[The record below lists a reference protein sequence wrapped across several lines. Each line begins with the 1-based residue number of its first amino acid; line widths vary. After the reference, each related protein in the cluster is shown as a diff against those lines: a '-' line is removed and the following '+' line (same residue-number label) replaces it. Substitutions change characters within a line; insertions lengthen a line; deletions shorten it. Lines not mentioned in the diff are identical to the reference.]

1 VWVSVVTIS
10 FVVFVAVVATM
21 YALLPARS
29 RPYLLLVASLAFY
42 AYLDRRLPYALAI
55 PVVVDYAVAT
65 RIAGASERRRKRWW
79 LALSITV
86 DLALLAYFKYV
97 QFFRGSV
104 CSLLESF
111 GIDGERCTS
120 SLEVALP
127 LGISYFLFKS
137 ISAVID
143 VYRGKPAPAR
153 WIDYAT
159 YLSFFPQ
166 LAAGPI
172 ERYSSFGP
180 QLAAKRRPDLDDV
193 RRGVAL
199 VLRGLFKKLVV
210 ANNIHFVGAA
220 VLDPERG
227 AIDGRLDALFA
238 MYAYLWELYADF
250 SGYTDIANGTASLF
264 GFKPVLNFNLP
275 LFASRPSDFWKR
287 WHVSLSSWVNDYVLY
302 ALAGIRSRGARL
314 YAGVLAA
321 MLVVG
326 IWHGPELAF
335 IVYGLYHGLLLVA
348 EMHLRTIG
356 WIGRNKPRAWQ
367 AVVAVIGMFHLA
379 VLGELLYATTSVSRA
394 WEVVQAIF
402 TGRMWTDRT
411 GPILAMFAI
420 YVGPLALLELYE
432 RLNAQGR
439 GVAALQPL
447 SRGLVYSAMVAG
459 LAVLGTVGGGVMYA
473 SF

>member
-1 VWVSVVTIS
+1 MWVSVVTIA
-10 FVVFVAVVATM
+10 FLVFVAGVATM

-42 AYLDRRLPYALAI
+42 TYLDRRLPFALAI
-55 PVVVDYAVAT
+55 PGVLDYMVGK
-65 RIAGASERRRKRWW
+65 RIAAASDRGRKRWW

-97 QFFRGSV
+97 QFFLDSA
-104 CSLLESF
+104 CSLLASF
-111 GIDGERCTS
+111 GIADDGCAS

-137 ISAVID
+137 ISSVID
-143 VYRGKPAPAR
+143 VYRGKLGPAR
-153 WIDYAT
+153 WIDHAT

-180 QLAAKRRPDLDDV
+180 QLATARRPDLDDV

-199 VLRGLFKKLVV
+199 ILRGLFKKLVV
-210 ANNIHFVGAA
+210 ANNIHFIGAA

-250 SGYTDIANGTASLF
+250 SGYTDIANGAAGLL

-287 WHVSLSSWVNDYVLY
+287 WHVSLSTWVNDYVLY
-302 ALAGIRSRGARL
+302 AIAGIRSRGARL
-314 YAGVLAA
+314 YVGVLAA

-326 IWHGPELAF
+326 IWHGPQLAF
-335 IVYGLYHGLLLVA
+335 VVYGLYHGLLLVL
-348 EMHLRTIG
+348 EMHLRRIG
-356 WIGRNKPRAWQ
+356 WIGKTRPRAWQ
-367 AVVAVIGMFHLA
+367 AVASVIGMFHLA
-379 VLGELLYATTSVSRA
+379 VVGELLYATTSVSRA
-394 WEVVQAIF
+394 WDVVRAIF
-402 TGRMWTDRT
+402 TGQMWTERT
-411 GPILAMFAI
+411 TTIVAMFAI
-420 YVGPLALLELYE
+420 YVGPLALLELFE
-432 RLNAQGR
+432 RVSPQGR
-439 GVAALQPL
+439 GLAGLPPL
-447 SRGLVYSAMVAG
+447 SRGLVYSVLVAA
-459 LAVLGTVGGGVMYA
+459 LALLGTVGGGVIYA